1 MVVGLLD
8 CRCRILYSTS
18 LKDKRRAVK
27 SGLSRIRH
35 RLNLSVAEV
44 GFQNDRQWANVA
56 VVGVGSDR
64 GIVDSEL
71 KQAVRILETIDDL
84 EIVDVDI
91 SFL

>member
-44 GFQNDRQWANVA
+44 GSQDDRQWADLA

-64 GIVDSEL
+64 RIVDSEL
-71 KQAVRILETIDDL
+71 KQAIRILETIDDL
-84 EIVDVDI
+84 EIVDVEI

>member
-1 MVVGLLD
+1 M
-8 CRCRILYSTS
+8 
-18 LKDKRRAVK
+18 K

-44 GFQNDRQWANVA
+44 GSQDDRQWADLA

-64 GIVDSEL
+64 RIVDSEL
-71 KQAVRILETIDDL
+71 KQAIRILETIDDL
-84 EIVDVDI
+84 EIVDVEI